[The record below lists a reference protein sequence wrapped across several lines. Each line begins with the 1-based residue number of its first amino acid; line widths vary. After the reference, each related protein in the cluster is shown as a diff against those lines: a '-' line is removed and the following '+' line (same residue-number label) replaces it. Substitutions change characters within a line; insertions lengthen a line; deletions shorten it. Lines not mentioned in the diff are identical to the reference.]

1 MRLPGHVCI
10 DANTHTYTHT
20 HAHAPIHNVGPYALY
35 VGLGKR
41 KGDKKRAAEFVG
53 REHGVALL
61 RFGFDEWHLP
71 QSDEDVIKKA
81 K

>member
-1 MRLPGHVCI
+1 
-10 DANTHTYTHT
+10 
-20 HAHAPIHNVGPYALY
+20 

-71 QSDEDVIKKA
+71 QSDEVVIKKA